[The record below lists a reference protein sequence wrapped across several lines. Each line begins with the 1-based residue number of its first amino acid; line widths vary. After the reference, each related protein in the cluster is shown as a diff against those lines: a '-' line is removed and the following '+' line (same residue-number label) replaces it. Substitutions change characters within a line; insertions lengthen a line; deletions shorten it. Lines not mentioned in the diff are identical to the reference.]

1 MLFLPVFFMH
11 NCLQSVV
18 RTPELVFR
26 FHCGFLN
33 LDKKNRIAFSGSA
46 SLLAVHCENAKSWFF
61 ADLLSNF
68 CYSLP
73 GYRNQQP
80 ILHYQAKNNRCSLKV
95 HSFNISQ
102 ILRSSKT
109 YFRQSEFLCHNPRK
123 YLRKM
128 LFITIWL

>member
-68 CYSLP
+68 CYSPP
-73 GYRNQQP
+73 GYR
-80 ILHYQAKNNRCSLKV
+80 L
-95 HSFNISQ
+95 
-102 ILRSSKT
+102 
-109 YFRQSEFLCHNPRK
+109 
-123 YLRKM
+123 
-128 LFITIWL
+128 